1 MIKKLKPLFILLGAF
16 ALSYLLWFLGQVQ
29 PDPVEELPPPDVII
43 EILTPKDFQVQIS
56 SNGTTTPLTQTVL
69 TAEVGGEVIYR
80 SKKCAEGA
88 SVIEDEILEETS
100 DNYKLLADSWYQA
113 YELRSAL
120 QSYEKASKLSDSG
133 EIQFRI
139 ASIYLDLGEDK
150 NAYRASL
157 LAEKKGAGKHKAAN
171 YNKMGMALT
180 NMYCFKDAVKAFNN
194 AVKHSKDRK
203 SQRSPKQWIKYASFE
218 DDRYRKLRN
227 AGAKVKSC
235 GKA

>member
-1 MIKKLKPLFILLGAF
+1 MVYLNGELKSESDIKNIAGFYQGA
-16 ALSYLLWFLGQVQ
+16 
-29 PDPVEELPPPDVII
+29 DVPYRAAKII
-43 EILTPKDFQVQIS
+43 EA
-56 SNGTTTPLTQTVL
+56 G
-69 TAEVGGEVIYR
+69 
-80 SKKCAEGA
+80 
-88 SVIEDEILEETS
+88 IEDEILEETS
-100 DNYKLLADSWYQA
+100 DNYKLLAVSWYQA

-150 NAYRASL
+150 NAYRASRF
-157 LAEKKGAGKHKAAN
+157 AEKKGAGKHKSAD
-171 YNKMGMALT
+171 YNKMGMALI

-227 AGAKVKSC
+227 AGSKVKR
-235 GKA
+235 KKKELNRQKNLNA

>member
-1 MIKKLKPLFILLGAF
+1 M
-16 ALSYLLWFLGQVQ
+16 
-29 PDPVEELPPPDVII
+29 
-43 EILTPKDFQVQIS
+43 
-56 SNGTTTPLTQTVL
+56 
-69 TAEVGGEVIYR
+69 
-80 SKKCAEGA
+80 
-88 SVIEDEILEETS
+88 
-100 DNYKLLADSWYQA
+100 
-113 YELRSAL
+113 
-120 QSYEKASKLSDSG
+120 SDSG

-150 NAYRASL
+150 NAYQASL

-203 SQRSPKQWIKYASFE
+203 SQRAPKQWIKYASFE